1 MKIPFHRFR
10 SLFEYLVIGYALKGY
25 VPVSKKVVCEK
36 REEKFYEIDIG
47 AREDVS
53 IRFTQ
58 FFNGYL
64 DDLGKSNYEYSP
76 IVNF

>member
-1 MKIPFHRFR
+1 
-10 SLFEYLVIGYALKGY
+10 